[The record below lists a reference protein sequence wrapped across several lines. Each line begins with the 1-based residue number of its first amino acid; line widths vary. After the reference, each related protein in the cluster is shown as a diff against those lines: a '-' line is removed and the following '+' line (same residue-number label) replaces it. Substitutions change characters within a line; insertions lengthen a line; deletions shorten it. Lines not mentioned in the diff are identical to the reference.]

1 MRSCFCPPVCLCFLA
16 WLYYSIAGLSCQ
28 HFFLR
33 SANFFY

>member
-1 MRSCFCPPVCLCFLA
+1 MCLCFLA
-16 WLYYSIAGLSCQ
+16 WLYYIIAKRSCQ